1 MAKDIRDK
9 NISPPHTTDFG
20 ILFLPTE
27 GLYADVVRNTDLIQL
42 LQGEY
47 KIMVAGPTNLAALL
61 NSLQMGFRSLAIE
74 KRTSEVWKILS
85 SVKTE
90 FGKFGGVLEKVQTK
104 LRQASDT
111 IDKVGVRSRAIER
124 QLRTVESLPESE
136 QTAALPFD
144 DGVQIEDFIDQPI
157 LS

>member
-1 MAKDIRDK
+1 MYPSRNA
-9 NISPPHTTDFG
+9 SG
-20 ILFLPTE
+20 TE
-27 GLYADVVRNTDLIQL
+27 MTSHRTSIDPCSV
-42 LQGEY
+42 
-47 KIMVAGPTNLAALL
+47 NLAALL

-90 FGKFGGVLEKVQTK
+90 FGKFGGVLDKVQTK

-124 QLRTVESLPESE
+124 QLRTVERLPESNHAE
-136 QTAALPFD
+136 LPFD
-144 DGVQIEDFIDQPI
+144 DGIQIEDFVEPTL

>member
-1 MAKDIRDK
+1 
-9 NISPPHTTDFG
+9 
-20 ILFLPTE
+20 
-27 GLYADVVRNTDLIQL
+27 
-42 LQGEY
+42 
-47 KIMVAGPTNLAALL
+47 
-61 NSLQMGFRSLAIE
+61 MGFRSLAIE

-90 FGKFGGVLEKVQTK
+90 FGKFGGVLDKVQTK

-124 QLRTVESLPESE
+124 QLRTVESLPEASE
-136 QTAALPFD
+136 TAALPFD